1 MKETFISQAIP
12 IDEKVGLYEDIL
24 ERGISLH
31 VKVTGRSMYPYLTGG
46 EILTIRKVQPGSLKR
61 GDLVFFKDQSGL
73 PVLHRIV
80 RIIRKD
86 GGRYIFQTKGD
97 GTYSF
102 DDLVPEDAI
111 IGKVCK
117 IECKTSSNGSKI
129 IDMES
134 FKNRIINHYLAWY
147 SIVRPK
153 LSSLKRK
160 ISKRKIPCP

>member
-12 IDEKVGLYEDIL
+12 IDEKIGLYEDIL
-24 ERGISLH
+24 EKGISLH
-31 VKVTGRSMYPYLTGG
+31 VKVTGRSMSPYLKGG
-46 EILTIRKVQPGSLKR
+46 ETLTIRKVQAESLKR

-80 RIIRKD
+80 RIQRKE
-86 GGRYIFQTKGD
+86 GETYIFQTKGD
-97 GTYSF
+97 GSYAF
-102 DDLVPEDAI
+102 DDPVSKDAI

-117 IECKTSSNGSKI
+117 IESKTLSNGSKT

-134 FKNRIINHYLAWY
+134 FSNRITNYYLAIY
-147 SIVRPK
+147 SLLRPK

-160 ISKRKIPCP
+160 IIPS

>member
-24 ERGISLH
+24 KKGISLH
-31 VKVTGRSMYPYLTGG
+31 VKVTGRSMSPYLKGG
-46 EILTIRKVQPGSLKR
+46 ETLTIRKVQPESLKR
-61 GDLVFFKDQSGL
+61 GDMIFFKGQSDH

-80 RIIRKD
+80 RIQRKG

-97 GTYSF
+97 GTYAF
-102 DDLVPEDAI
+102 DDPVSEDAV
-111 IGKVCK
+111 IGKVSK
-117 IECKTSSNGSKI
+117 IERKTSSNGSKD

-134 FKNRIINHYLAWY
+134 LNSRIVNYCLAQY
-147 SIVRPK
+147 SLIRPK

-160 ISKRKIPCP
+160 IIPS

>member
-24 ERGISLH
+24 EKGISLH
-31 VKVTGRSMYPYLTGG
+31 VKVTGRSMSPYLRGG
-46 EILTIRKVQPGSLKR
+46 ETLTIRKVQPESLKR
-61 GDLVFFKDQSGL
+61 GDLVFFKDQSGH

-80 RIIRKD
+80 RIQREE
-86 GGRYIFQTKGD
+86 GEAYFFQTKGD
-97 GTYSF
+97 GTYAF

-111 IGKVCK
+111 IGKVCT
-117 IECKTSSNGSKI
+117 IERKTSLNGSKT

-134 FKNRIINHYLAWY
+134 FSSRVRNYYLAIY

-160 ISKRKIPCP
+160 IIPS